1 MITRAFENV
10 VYQSHVKYEIENFLS
25 PTQFAYREGESCTK
39 ALMAIQHKVLKY
51 LDINK
56 NCKAVRLFSMD
67 FSKAFDSVRHV
78 LQSEKLKTV
87 LLNPYIINWYLN
99 FLKDRQQRVVYKD
112 YHGEWKYVN
121 KGTTQESVSGP
132 YLFNIFIN
140 DLEIEIDHESALF
153 KYADDS
159 NILVPVWCD
168 GTDES
173 ENAVG
178 RFLSWPENNSTHSNP
193 KICKE
198 LINLSKKGL
207 YERVGIGAKH
217 TSVQKDDYFGSYIPR

>member
-1 MITRAFENV
+1 M
-10 VYQSHVKYEIENFLS
+10 
-25 PTQFAYREGESCTK
+25 
-39 ALMAIQHKVLKY
+39 LKY
-51 LDINK
+51 LDNK

-78 LQSEKLKTV
+78 LLSEKLKTV
-87 LLNPYIINWYLN
+87 PLNPYIINWYLN
-99 FLKDRQQRVVYKD
+99 SLKDRQQRVVYKD
-112 YHGEWKYVN
+112 YYGEWTHVN
-121 KGTTQESVSGP
+121 KGTTQGSVTGP

-178 RFLSWPENNSTHSNP
+178 RFLSWSENNSMHSNP
-193 KICKE
+193 KKM
-198 LINLSKKGL
+198 
-207 YERVGIGAKH
+207 
-217 TSVQKDDYFGSYIPR
+217 